1 MGFRAGFVLSSTFF
15 LYGVLFLCSVVDF
28 PLVYHDWKAESADAA
43 ETFYISFFRAPTA
56 IHALLHGMISLG
68 LVGLLAKLHRWSEVA
83 KYYDGGSLVLF
94 VSALCMYLGVVLPNV
109 RLLSDPGNAE
119 LLARSSV
126 TTQRRMVA
134 DAIAKEAGLEPP
146 ETIDITS
153 PLTPDERIQGL
164 RVIAASNTIVM
175 LLLAGVVL
183 MQATEWYLA
192 HLDAAAAEKERRRL
206 MRELAA
212 SAGSTP
218 GPSSSR
224 AIEGEGSST
233 TSALAS
239 STAVSTGADKL
250 KKRS

>member
-83 KYYDGGSLVLF
+83 KYYDGGSL
-94 VSALCMYLGVVLPNV
+94 
-109 RLLSDPGNAE
+109 

>member
-15 LYGVLFLCSVVDF
+15 LYGVLFLCSIVDF
-28 PLVYHDWKAESADAA
+28 PLIYYDWQPSSADRA
-43 ETFYISFFRAPTA
+43 EVFYLSFFRAPTA
-56 IHALLHGMISLG
+56 VHALLHGMVFLG
-68 LVGLLAKLHRWSEVA
+68 LVGLLAKLHRWSEIA
-83 KYYDGGSLVLF
+83 KYYDGGSLALF
-94 VSALCMYLGVVLPNV
+94 VAAICMYLGVVLPNV
-109 RLLSDPGNAE
+109 RLLADPGNPD

-126 TTQRRMVA
+126 VTQRRMAA
-134 DAIAKEAGLEPP
+134 DAQAKLDGVDPP
-146 ETIDITS
+146 ELVDIAS
-153 PLTPDERIQGL
+153 PLTTDERIQGL

-183 MQATEWYLA
+183 LQATEWYLA

-218 GPSSSR
+218 GPSSS
-224 AIEGEGSST
+224 
-233 TSALAS
+233 TSAATAS
-239 STAVSTGADKL
+239 STGVSTGADADKL